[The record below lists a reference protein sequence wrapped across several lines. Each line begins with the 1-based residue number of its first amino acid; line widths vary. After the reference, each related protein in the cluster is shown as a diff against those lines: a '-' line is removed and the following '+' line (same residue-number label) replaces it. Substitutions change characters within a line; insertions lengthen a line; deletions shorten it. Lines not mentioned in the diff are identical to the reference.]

1 MKKLFLFFILAVA
14 LNSATAGEPP
24 ATYMGLKAKCRSMS
38 QKEKKVVF
46 IRKQVIV
53 GVATGAA
60 IFAMNEYFIW
70 TKNEAFHNVMPYV
83 AIAYTMYQTA
93 NILVG
98 KSIGEEWDISGNG
111 GGVTFQLF

>member
-1 MKKLFLFFILAVA
+1 MKRLFLFIILAVA

-38 QKEKKVVF
+38 QKEKKAVF
-46 IRKQVIV
+46 IRKQVLV
-53 GVATGAA
+53 GVAAGAA

-70 TKNEAFHNVMPYV
+70 TQNEAFHNVMPYL